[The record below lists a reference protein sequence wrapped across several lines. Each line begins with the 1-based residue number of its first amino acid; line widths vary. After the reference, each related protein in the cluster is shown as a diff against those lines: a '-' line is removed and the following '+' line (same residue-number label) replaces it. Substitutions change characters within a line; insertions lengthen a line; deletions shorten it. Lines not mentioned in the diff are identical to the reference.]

1 MKSFI
6 SSLVLAATLTPLALT
21 TYAFEADFGF
31 GIDLTRSNL
40 KLDNNNGLTANDY
53 ISDNGDALE
62 GSSYA
67 KMRVTNGFVTE
78 TGFVYGSS
86 GTPEPIF
93 REAFDKYSYN
103 GIFVRAGYEWRVG
116 KNFSI
121 TPLLGLQH
129 TRLYFTEGMF
139 LNSGAEEE
147 IKITSTRPVAGLKL
161 GIPMGQT
168 FEMYYRLQ
176 YSDLSVG
183 NLMQQSIGIAFTF

>member
-40 KLDNNNGLTANDY
+40 KLDNNSGLTANDY
-53 ISDNGDALE
+53 ISDDGDALG
-62 GSSYA
+62 GSAYA
-67 KMRVTNGFVTE
+67 KMREANGFVAE
-78 TGFVYGSS
+78 TGFVHGSDTLFG
-86 GTPEPIF
+86 GT
-93 REAFDKYSYN
+93 FDHYSYD
-103 GIFVRAGYEWRVG
+103 GVFVRAGYEWRVG

-176 YSDLSVG
+176 YSELSVG